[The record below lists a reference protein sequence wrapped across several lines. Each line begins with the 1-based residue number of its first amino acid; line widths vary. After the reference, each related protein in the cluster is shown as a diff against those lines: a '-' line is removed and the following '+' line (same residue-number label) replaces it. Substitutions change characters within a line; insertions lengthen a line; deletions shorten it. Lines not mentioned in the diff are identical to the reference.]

1 MLPATGHTSR
11 TQVCHFHIKIT
22 SSKVQGYLVWCF
34 LWAVQQLAQHRHT
47 QQAANVFTRKQR
59 SDSCL
64 RDQMSVYELTLLPS
78 PRSSFRPAG
87 TFPSIL
93 PCLDLCSPVLSDVF
107 VIVCMCAVF
116 TCVFREPASHQP
128 EVPRRQALARI
139 WGPGVLTDCG
149 EEGKLV

>member
-22 SSKVQGYLVWCF
+22 SSNVQGYLVWCF

-64 RDQMSVYELTLLPS
+64 RDQMSVYELTLLPR
-78 PRSSFRPAG
+78 PRRFLSVQLELSQASFLVSTSAPLS
-87 TFPSIL
+87 FQM
-93 PCLDLCSPVLSDVF
+93 CLWLCACVLCSHVSSENLP
-107 VIVCMCAVF
+107 
-116 TCVFREPASHQP
+116 
-128 EVPRRQALARI
+128 
-139 WGPGVLTDCG
+139 LTSQKYQGDKHWQG
-149 EEGKLV
+149 SGDQESSRTVGRKVS